1 MRRRAFI
8 FGLGFTGK
16 RYAAALQAEGF
27 QSIGTTRSGKP
38 VGEIESIA
46 YGPDAPVL
54 RNLAVLDDAT
64 HVLLSVPPNSD
75 GDPVLHDFGDRLA
88 ASKNLKWL
96 GYLGTTG
103 VYGDRDGGQVD
114 EASAL
119 SPSGERGARRVAAE
133 AGWLKLHEKH
143 GLPLHIFR
151 LAGIYGPGRNA
162 LAQTKAGTARRLI
175 KPGHKFSRIH
185 VDDIVQVLLASMERP
200 NPGAAYNVCDDLPSE
215 SADVS
220 LYAADLL
227 NIEPPPPIQFADAE
241 LSPMARSF
249 YQDNKTVSN
258 ARIKQELGVELRY
271 PTYREGLHALLSDY
285 SAG

>member
-1 MRRRAFI
+1 MPRSAFI

-16 RYAAALQAEGF
+16 RYAAALQAEGI

-38 VGEIESIA
+38 LGEIDTIP
-46 YGPDAPVL
+46 YGPDAPAL
-54 RNLAVLDDAT
+54 SNLKALDDAT
-64 HVLLSVPPNSD
+64 HVLLSVPPGAD
-75 GDPVLHDFGDRLA
+75 GDPVLNDFGDRLA
-88 ASKNLKWL
+88 ASKNLKWV

-133 AGWLKLHEKH
+133 AGWLKLYEEHD
-143 GLPLHIFR
+143 LPLHIFR
-151 LAGIYGPGRNA
+151 LAGIYGPNRNA
-162 LAQTKAGTARRLI
+162 LAQVNAGTARRLI
-175 KPGHKFSRIH
+175 KPGHRFSRIH

-215 SADVS
+215 SADVV

-227 NIEPPPPIQFADAE
+227 SIKPPPPIQFTDAE

-271 PTYREGLHALLSDY
+271 PTYREGLKALLSDY